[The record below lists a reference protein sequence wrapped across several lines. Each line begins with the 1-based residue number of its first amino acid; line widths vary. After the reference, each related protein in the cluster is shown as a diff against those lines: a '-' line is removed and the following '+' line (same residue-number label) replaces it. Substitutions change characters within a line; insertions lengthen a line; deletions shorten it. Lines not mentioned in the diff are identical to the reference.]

1 MTIRELIM
9 LFHEDEY
16 LSTTVIANRL
26 NIGRFRAYKFLK
38 ELIHKNL
45 IHKNDQGNYVFNEE
59 LVKGINIIFL
69 DIDGVLN
76 CRTTT
81 DECDG
86 IRGIE
91 DAKVLLLKTLVSKT
105 KAKIVLISSWRL
117 YWYKEEHLKKGQD
130 DLANYLD
137 QKMTK
142 FELKIYGK
150 ASGEIFNR
158 GEAVLEYIERLNHK
172 GIKVNKYVILDDT
185 SDDYLSTSLT
195 NHLIKTDFE
204 KGGLQKKHIGLALKK
219 MAL

>member
-45 IHKNDQGNYVFNEE
+45 IHKNDQGNYVFNEV

>member
-45 IHKNDQGNYVFNEE
+45 IHKNDQGNYVFNEV

-117 YWYKEEHLKKGQD
+117 YWYKEEHLKKEQD
-130 DLANYLD
+130 NLANYLD

>member
-1 MTIRELIM
+1 MTIHELM
-9 LFHEDEY
+9 TLFKDDEY
-16 LSTTVIANRL
+16 LSTSVIEKRL
-26 NIGRFRAYKFLK
+26 NVSCFQAYKFLK

-91 DAKVLLLKTLVSKT
+91 DAKVLLLKTLVNKT

-117 YWYKEEHLKKGQD
+117 YWYKEEHLKKKQD
-130 DLANYLD
+130 NLANYLD

-142 FELKIYGK
+142 FELEIYGK

-158 GEAVLEYIERLNHK
+158 GEAALEYIERLNHK

-185 SDDYLSTSLT
+185 SDDYLSASLT
-195 NHLIKTDFE
+195 NNLIKTDFE
-204 KGGLQKKHIGLALKK
+204 KGGLQKKHIELALKK